1 MSEDLILFWH
11 RRDLRIDDN
20 LGLFNAC
27 EYSSKVVGL
36 FCLDPN
42 ILNRDDIAPVR
53 VHYMIGCLE
62 YLQKQYQ
69 KLGSQLL
76 ILEGTPEEIIPKLAR
91 ELKAKAVYF
100 NLDIEPLARE
110 RDRIVSE
117 ALNSMGIITKTTWD
131 QLFHP
136 RIKFLPNLKNP
147 IKFILLFGVILILNP
162 KLNPNLP
169 SLPA

>member
-53 VHYMIGCLE
+53 VHYMIGR
-62 YLQKQYQ
+62 
-69 KLGSQLL
+69 LL
-76 ILEGTPEEIIPKLAR
+76 VKILMGVGKVCQVIGISLM
-91 ELKAKAVYF
+91 
-100 NLDIEPLARE
+100 
-110 RDRIVSE
+110 E
-117 ALNSMGIITKTTWD
+117 ALEM
-131 QLFHP
+131 
-136 RIKFLPNLKNP
+136 
-147 IKFILLFGVILILNP
+147 VVM
-162 KLNPNLP
+162 
-169 SLPA
+169 

>member
-20 LGLFNAC
+20 LGLINAC
-27 EYSSKVVGL
+27 QASSKVVGL

-62 YLQKQYQ
+62 YLQKEYQ

-76 ILEGTPEEIIPKLAR
+76 IL
-91 ELKAKAVYF
+91 
-100 NLDIEPLARE
+100 
-110 RDRIVSE
+110 
-117 ALNSMGIITKTTWD
+117 
-131 QLFHP
+131 
-136 RIKFLPNLKNP
+136 
-147 IKFILLFGVILILNP
+147 
-162 KLNPNLP
+162 
-169 SLPA
+169 